1 MTAPRSSRL
10 RAAFLRLAA
19 AILVALSFSGLAA
32 GGQPA
37 KIVRRTGAETTTHRA
52 GDLVVYRFS
61 GPYLSAPPTYRAY
74 KTREV
79 GAGSAFEGLTA

>member
-10 RAAFLRLAA
+10 KAAFLRLAA
-19 AILVALSFSGLAA
+19 AVLAVVSFSGLAA
-32 GGQPA
+32 GGEA
-37 KIVRRTGAETTTHRA
+37 ATTHRA

-61 GPYLSAPPTYRAY
+61 GPFLSAPPTYRAY